1 MYQKIYL
8 SRRQT
13 KAMSIDHP
21 IGDPTGGAAYREMR
35 DPVSAAVMV
44 GGQLLGSAISGSAAS
59 SAASKQAQAAK
70 EASAAQ
76 RAMAERN
83 AINLQDIAD
92 RQMSNLGGIYGQSQA
107 YTAPFITTGTN
118 AAAKLNELVNSGYF
132 SQPFTAA
139 DLKSNL
145 APNYEFMLNQG
156 LGATKQA
163 LNVGGGG
170 SNIARGATKFAEDY
184 AGNAYQQAFNNWQA
198 QRNNIFSTLSGI
210 AGLGTTGTGQA
221 INAGNV
227 YGYTGTGLTT
237 GVGKNIADLLTG
249 GAAATAAGITGSAQ
263 AGAAGDVG
271 VANALTGGITNAGQT
286 YALSQLLKP
295 KTGSP
300 LQNAQNAMNQ
310 YGAENVYGFG
320 GQGVVPS
327 SVADY
332 AF

>member
-13 KAMSIDHP
+13 KSMSIDHP

-44 GGQLLGSAISGSAAS
+44 GGQLIGGAISGNAAASAAAKQS
-59 SAASKQAQAAK
+59 KAAQ

-83 AINLQDIAD
+83 AVNLQDVAS
-92 RQMSNLGGIYGQSQA
+92 RQMTNLGSIYGQSQA
-107 YTAPFITTGTN
+107 YTQPFITTGTN
-118 AAAKLNELVNSGYF
+118 AAAKLNELVSSGYF

-184 AGNAYQQAFNNWQA
+184 ASNAYQNAFNNWQA
-198 QRNNIFSTLSGI
+198 QRSNIFNTLSGI
-210 AGLGTTGTGQA
+210 AGIGTAGTGQA

-263 AGAAGDVG
+263 AEAAGDVG
-271 VANALTGGITNAGQT
+271 VANALSGGVSSAGQT

-300 LQNAQNAMNQ
+300 LQNAQSAMNQ